1 MNDKLPLYTD
11 VAPDEG
17 RFIWEGR
24 PSMAALIAL
33 KQNEGRMI
41 ITLPYPDTQEE
52 VRGLVLYVE
61 VPDQVVKQLA
71 DEETGEFIV
80 PDTLRIL
87 CGPQADGPDRPE
99 IALDGPLV
107 RIHCNLVIME
117 PEPEGW
123 LYPWS

>member
-1 MNDKLPLYTD
+1 MNDKLPKYTD
-11 VAPDEG
+11 VAPHEG

-61 VPDQVVKQLA
+61 VPDQVVKELA
-71 DEETGEFIV
+71 DEETGELLV
-80 PDTLRIL
+80 PDSLRIL